1 MDYTFYQGV
10 KVIPGIG
17 SVNKIGELC
26 RDTGCKKAFIV
37 CDQGIKQSGIADRI
51 EKLLEKS
58 AIEYYEY
65 AKVVSDPPASVIDE
79 GAQICRENN
88 CDCVIAVGG
97 GSALD
102 SAKGINILRFNPGRI
117 LDYAAKPMQVCR
129 GLITIPTTSGTGS
142 ELSNGAII
150 SDTEHNLKLP
160 ILCANCMSE
169 YTILD
174 PELTRG
180 MPASLTMMTGL
191 DVFSHAFEA
200 YTAITANMMTDLVC
214 EKIMET
220 VIEYLPQVIKDGNNL
235 AAREKMQAA
244 SSMGG
249 WMLYNCCAHVGHS
262 IAHVLGAHFHLAHGA
277 CCSYGLSNVIVEMA
291 DTQCEKIKKTGRLFG
306 LTFDDDIS
314 SIEIASMVANKYKEF
329 ASELG
334 LKPVEDCQ
342 LQTDTLDELVNEVV
356 NEPFA
361 GLAPFK
367 VTHDVAERLLRSTL
381 KL

>member
-1 MDYTFYQGV
+1 
-10 KVIPGIG
+10 
-17 SVNKIGELC
+17 
-26 RDTGCKKAFIV
+26 
-37 CDQGIKQSGIADRI
+37 
-51 EKLLEKS
+51 
-58 AIEYYEY
+58 
-65 AKVVSDPPASVIDE
+65 
-79 GAQICRENN
+79 
-88 CDCVIAVGG
+88 
-97 GSALD
+97 
-102 SAKGINILRFNPGRI
+102 
-117 LDYAAKPMQVCR
+117 MQVCR

-291 DTQCEKIKKTGRLFG
+291 DTQCEKIKKNRPAICL
-306 LTFDDDIS
+306 DI
-314 SIEIASMVANKYKEF
+314 
-329 ASELG
+329 
-334 LKPVEDCQ
+334 
-342 LQTDTLDELVNEVV
+342 
-356 NEPFA
+356 
-361 GLAPFK
+361 
-367 VTHDVAERLLRSTL
+367 
-381 KL
+381 